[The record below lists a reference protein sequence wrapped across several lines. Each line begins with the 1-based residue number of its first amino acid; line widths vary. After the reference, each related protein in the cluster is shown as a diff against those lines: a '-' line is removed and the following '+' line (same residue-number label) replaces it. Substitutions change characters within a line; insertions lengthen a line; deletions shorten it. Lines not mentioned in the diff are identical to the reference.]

1 VTTCHI
7 REESRSYRFLG
18 LEVTCEFIYFLDLQ
32 FHVKEN
38 ISILSDIAMPL
49 CDLKSSFEC

>member
-1 VTTCHI
+1 MTTCHI